1 MEEPQ
6 DQEQNI
12 SNGGTPPEK
21 KAPKSTSRR
30 EFMKNLGL
38 FGAGIATGAAALY
51 TGKIFE
57 NKKEASGQSHIL
69 LTQDNK
75 LVEVDSLEMKY
86 LEKSPEDQ
94 MLARG
99 REGIPGRRWVLVVDL
114 ARCRNARRC
123 IAACQEAHQLRPEQY
138 HMNTLQMQ
146 DSPKTAPYNMPKHC
160 QHCDNP
166 PCVSVCPVD
175 ATYKRPD
182 GIVLIDN
189 ERCIGCRFC
198 IAACPYSARI
208 FNWFEPRDAD
218 KYKDQTYNV
227 ELNVPQRKG
236 TVSKCL
242 FSADHIREGK
252 LPYCV
257 SACPNSVYYF
267 GDENEDAVTNGTT
280 HETVRL
286 SELLRDNG
294 AFQLMPE
301 LGTKPRVY
309 YLPPKN
315 RLFPFEPA
323 TDKQP
328 DKV

>member
-1 MEEPQ
+1 MVDSEGIENPENQ
-6 DQEQNI
+6 PEQER
-12 SNGGTPPEK
+12 K
-21 KAPKSTSRR
+21 KTSRR
-30 EFMKNLGL
+30 KFMKNLGL
-38 FGAGIATGAAALY
+38 YGAGALTGIGALESALY
-51 TGKIFE
+51 FE
-57 NKKEASGQSHIL
+57 KAKTKGGTKQVL

-75 LVEVDSLEMKY
+75 LVEVDSLEVKA
-86 LEKSPEDQ
+86 LEKSPEEKFQDQ
-94 MLARG
+94 G

-114 ARCRNARRC
+114 AKCRNARRC
-123 IAACQEAHQLRPEQY
+123 IAACQSAHQLKPEQY

-146 DSPKTAPYNMPKHC
+146 DSPKTAPYNFPKHC

-175 ATYKRPD
+175 ATFKRQD

-189 ERCIGCRFC
+189 ERCIGCRYC

-208 FNWFEPRDAD
+208 FNWLNPRDEE
-218 KYKDQTYNV
+218 KYKDLPYNV
-227 ELNVPQRKG
+227 ELNVPQRLG

-242 FSADHIREGK
+242 FSADLVREGK

-257 SACPNSVYYF
+257 SACPNSVFYF

-280 HETVRL
+280 KETVQL
-286 SELLRDNG
+286 SKLLKDNG
-294 AFQLMPE
+294 AYQLMPE

-323 TDKQP
+323 KDVQP
-328 DKV
+328 EKA

>member
-1 MEEPQ
+1 MEDPHGKEKPQ
-6 DQEQNI
+6 NQ
-12 SNGGTPPEK
+12 PETGK
-21 KAPKSTSRR
+21 KNTSRR
-30 EFMKNLGL
+30 KFMKSLGL
-38 FGAGIATGAAALY
+38 LGAGAVTGIAALESAHFFEKAK
-51 TGKIFE
+51 TKGGK
-57 NKKEASGQSHIL
+57 KQIL

-75 LVEVDSLEMKY
+75 LVEVDSLEIKA
-86 LEKSPEDQ
+86 LEKSPGAQLQD
-94 MLARG
+94 AG
-99 REGIPGRRWVLVVDL
+99 RAGIPGRRWVLVVDL
-114 ARCRNARRC
+114 AKCRNARRC
-123 IAACQEAHQLRPEQY
+123 ISACQEAHQLRPEQY
-138 HMNTLQMQ
+138 HLNTLQMQ

-160 QHCDNP
+160 QQCDNP
-166 PCVSVCPVD
+166 PCVAVCPVD
-175 ATYKRPD
+175 ATFKRQD

-208 FNWFEPRDAD
+208 FNWFDPRDAE

-227 ELNVPQRKG
+227 ELNVPQKKG

-242 FSADHIREGK
+242 FSADHLREEK

-280 HETVRL
+280 KETVKL
-286 SELLRDNG
+286 SKLLRDNG
-294 AFQLMPE
+294 AYQLMPE
-301 LGTKPRVY
+301 LGTKPRIY

-323 TDKQP
+323 NDEQP
-328 DKV
+328 EKS